1 MEGSGRRTTKTEIG
15 AMARSQRVRDWL
27 KATLQPTLDILGT
40 TSSAYVEVK
49 SQLNDM
55 SRDLISFSAEAA
67 GPRDERLRAFV
78 SLIRPVT
85 SPELRLQRVGRDGDG
100 GYVMADSAK
109 PTWAVSLGV
118 GTDVSW
124 DRDVSRMGGRVALFD
139 PTVRRLPEPVPGGK
153 FFRLGLG
160 SGTETDYLPLADL
173 MQLAAMPGPDVGW
186 LKVDVEGAEWSSLS
200 GQDVESLDSFD
211 QMVFELH
218 DLSDLAHPERASNIL
233 ATTQALTTNH
243 LPIYVH
249 ANNFSRLAR
258 FDNDWFPDAIEISFV
273 HKNLLKEPT
282 PATSLAVAMDRACD
296 PRVVDIS
303 LEGILS
309 LPGIEQN

>member
-1 MEGSGRRTTKTEIG
+1 MERSGRRAKKTEIG
-15 AMARSQRVRDWL
+15 AMARSQKVRDWL

-55 SRDLISFSAEAA
+55 SRDLISFSAEPA

-100 GYVMADSAK
+100 GYVMADMAK

-124 DRDVSRMGGRVALFD
+124 DRDVSAMGGRVAMFD

-160 SGTETDYLPLADL
+160 SGMDTDYLPLAEL
-173 MQLAAMPGPDVGW
+173 MRLAAMPDSGVGW
-186 LKVDVEGAEWSSLS
+186 LKCDVEGAEWFSLTD
-200 GQDVESLDSFD
+200 QDLGALDSFS
-211 QMVFELH
+211 QMAFEFH
-218 DLSDLAHPERASNIL
+218 GLSDLANPERADNIL
-233 ATTQALTTNH
+233 HVTRALTTNH
-243 LPIYVH
+243 SPIHVH

-258 FDNDWFPDAIEISFV
+258 FDNDWFPDAIEISFI
-273 HKNLLKEPT
+273 HKNLLKEPN
-282 PATSLAVAMDRACD
+282 PASSLAVAMDRACD
-296 PRVVDIS
+296 PRVSDIS
-303 LEGILS
+303 LEGIFS
-309 LPGIEQN
+309 LPVIEKN